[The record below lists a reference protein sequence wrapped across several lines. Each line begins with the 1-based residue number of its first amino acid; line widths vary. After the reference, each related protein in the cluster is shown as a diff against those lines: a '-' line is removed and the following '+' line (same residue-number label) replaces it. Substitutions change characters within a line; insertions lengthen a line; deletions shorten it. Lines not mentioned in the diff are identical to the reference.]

1 MRPPGQDGNRA
12 ESDKA
17 SLEAAPFA
25 QACDACAVVDEAN
38 HRIANHL
45 TLLGAYVK
53 LRASE
58 VAASERP
65 PGRQDIQFLL
75 ESIQVQLDLVARLHR
90 AMAGAVPTGP
100 AALAHSLAA
109 VCDAL
114 GGALPPNVVLERAF
128 GDNLRVAPAC
138 LLPLTQIVAEAVT
151 NAVKHAARDRAETI
165 LVCARQDAHGAV
177 LVEVVDTGPGLPIDF
192 DPERSGGLGLR
203 LMRALSR
210 QMGARLQFERRP
222 VGLAV
227 RVTLRPAAPPV

>member
-1 MRPPGQDGNRA
+1 MRRPGHDGIKARPGEDLRVETPP
-12 ESDKA
+12 S
-17 SLEAAPFA
+17 
-25 QACDACAVVDEAN
+25 CDACAIIDEAN

-58 VAASERP
+58 IAASERAP
-65 PGRQDIQFLL
+65 SRQDVQFLL
-75 ESIQVQLDLVARLHR
+75 ESIRVQLDLVARLHR
-90 AMAGAVPTGP
+90 AMAGPVPTGP
-100 AALAHSLAA
+100 AALAHSLTA

-114 GGALPPNVVLERAF
+114 GGALPPNVVLERVF
-128 GDNLRVAPAC
+128 GDDLRVAPAS

-165 LVCARQDAHGAV
+165 LVCARQDAGGAV
-177 LVEVVDTGPGLPIDF
+177 LVEVVDTGPGLPADF

-210 QMGARLQFERRP
+210 QMGAKLLFEPRP
-222 VGLAV
+222 AGLTV
-227 RVTLRPAAPPV
+227 RVTLRPAAPPA